1 MGGFFVRSMLFLLP
15 DLFKWGNN
23 MSTIELKKLTFGF
36 GNQTQLLFDQTN
48 LIIDTNWKLA
58 LIGRNG
64 RGKTTLL
71 KLIMGAYLY
80 QGSIVHQTAF
90 NYFPQPI
97 KDRTQLTYFVLTEQN
112 DIESWRIEKELN
124 LLQADPNIL
133 WRPFDSLSGGE
144 QTKALLALLFSD
156 DQHYPLID
164 EPTNHL
170 DQWSR
175 QQVAKY
181 LKAKNQGFIL
191 VSHDRSFVD
200 EVVDHVVAIEKQQ
213 LMLYQG
219 NFSVYEEQKAIRD
232 NYEIEQNKKLKS
244 EISRLKRTAT
254 EKAEWSRGRER
265 DKYGKPNVKG
275 SGAIFDTGAI
285 GARAARTMKR
295 SKTLVNHMEQRI
307 EAKEQLLKEIE
318 TTDSLIMNVKSSY
331 HRRLLVVENLQLV
344 YDNQAL
350 FQPVSFQLETGQR
363 IALQGPNGSGKSS
376 IIHYLLGTFSGQER
390 GSVDL
395 AQNIPISYV
404 RQNYEDNHG
413 TLPEFAQEHHLVYEE
428 LLNNL
433 HKLGLERQVF
443 ENRIEDMSMGQRKR
457 VELAKSLATPAELFI
472 WDEPLNYLDVFN
484 HEQLEQVIKL
494 VKPTM
499 LIIEHDKTFINS
511 IATQVIKLHGK

>member
-1 MGGFFVRSMLFLLP
+1 
-15 DLFKWGNN
+15 
-23 MSTIELKKLTFGF
+23 
-36 GNQTQLLFDQTN
+36 
-48 LIIDTNWKLA
+48 
-58 LIGRNG
+58 
-64 RGKTTLL
+64 
-71 KLIMGAYLY
+71 
-80 QGSIVHQTAF
+80 
-90 NYFPQPI
+90 
-97 KDRTQLTYFVLTEQN
+97 
-112 DIESWRIEKELN
+112 
-124 LLQADPNIL
+124 
-133 WRPFDSLSGGE
+133 
-144 QTKALLALLFSD
+144 
-156 DQHYPLID
+156 
-164 EPTNHL
+164 
-170 DQWSR
+170 
-175 QQVAKY
+175 
-181 LKAKNQGFIL
+181 
-191 VSHDRSFVD
+191 
-200 EVVDHVVAIEKQQ
+200 
-213 LMLYQG
+213 
-219 NFSVYEEQKAIRD
+219 
-232 NYEIEQNKKLKS
+232 
-244 EISRLKRTAT
+244 
-254 EKAEWSRGRER
+254 
-265 DKYGKPNVKG
+265 
-275 SGAIFDTGAI
+275 
-285 GARAARTMKR
+285 
-295 SKTLVNHMEQRI
+295 
-307 EAKEQLLKEIE
+307 
-318 TTDSLIMNVKSSY
+318 MNVKSSY

-499 LIIEHDKTFINS
+499 LIIEHDKTFINN